1 MDSISDEDKVKKTE
15 SELTIEQAL
24 QKQLRHSLVHDGLA
38 RGLREVVK
46 SIENGNAKVVI
57 LAKDCQSKE
66 YIQLIKA
73 LSNSRDTPL
82 IEVEERLKLGEWV
95 GLGKVDEEGR
105 PIKTIGCSSCSIID
119 WGSEIP
125 ARHIIKDEFFES

>member
-1 MDSISDEDKVKKTE
+1 MDNVSEEDIVNNGELT
-15 SELTIEQAL
+15 LTIEEAL
-24 QKQLRHSLVHDGLA
+24 QKQLKHSLIYDGLV

-46 SIENGNAKVVI
+46 SIENGNAKAVV

-73 LSNSRDTPL
+73 LTNSREVPL
-82 IEVEERLKLGEWV
+82 IEVNERLKLGEWV
-95 GLGKVDEEGR
+95 GLGKVDEDGK
-105 PIKTIGCSSCSIID
+105 PIKIVGCSSCSIID

-125 ARHIIKDEFFES
+125 ARHIIKDEF